1 MINILVNQIK
11 KRRSFLSLAVVGVFC
26 ALSFASCDDMLA
38 ESPKT
43 IAAEL
48 FYNTPEEVESAVNA
62 IYVPLRSS
70 RAEQVA
76 ILDAHT
82 DWGYGRGSRAQYN
95 DFAGLNAANSNA
107 AASRWNAFYQAIRN
121 ANLVI
126 ANAPNGTS
134 LSEAQVAGF
143 VAEAKF
149 LRALSYFDLV
159 RNWGGVPLRR
169 EEDMTEISLRRS
181 SVDEV
186 YALILS
192 DLHEAEAH
200 LPTDPKHLGRPTT
213 LAAKT
218 MLADVYLTLG
228 RFEEARDKAWEVI
241 QANKFS
247 LIPISSKE
255 DIQWNIFG
263 PELTTTPEEVFYFKF
278 ARELNQGNYLL
289 WILNHP
295 NTGFYNYGGA
305 YAHYSDAKNPF
316 YVSWEDGDYRK
327 ELWDMIDFGL
337 GATTL
342 VSGKYIDPAAVSNNG
357 SGNDTPVYRFAEVL
371 LIYAEAAARVAGG
384 PTEAAME
391 CLNQVRRRAYGHHPA
406 NPSSADFKIE
416 DYDAESFIDLVLRER
431 AYEFQFE
438 GKRWYD
444 LKRTGTAAEVILE
457 TKGLIIAEAHY
468 LWPIPTEELNINK
481 ALDPAVDQNPG
492 Y

>member
-1 MINILVNQIK
+1 MIKILVQQIK
-11 KRRSFLSLAVVGVFC
+11 QKQSVLSLAMAGICC
-26 ALSFASCDDMLA
+26 ALLFASCEDMLA
-38 ESPKT
+38 ENPKT

-62 IYVPLRSS
+62 IYVPLRTI
-70 RAEQVA
+70 RAEQIA

-95 DFAGLNAANSNA
+95 DFAGLNAANNNA
-107 AASRWNAFYQAIRN
+107 AASRWNGFYQAIRN

-134 LSEAQVAGF
+134 LTEAQIAGF

-159 RNWGGVPLRR
+159 RNWGGVPLRL
-169 EEDMTEISLRRS
+169 ETDMTEINLRRS

-186 YALILS
+186 YTLILS
-192 DLHEAEAH
+192 DLIEAEAN
-200 LPTDPKHLGRPTT
+200 LPTDPKHLGRPTA

-228 RFEEARDKAWEVI
+228 RFEEARDKAGEVI
-241 QANKFS
+241 GFNKFS
-247 LIPISSKE
+247 LVPISSKE
-255 DIQWNIFG
+255 DIQWHIFG
-263 PELTTTPEEVFYFKF
+263 PELTTTPEEIFYFKF
-278 ARELNQGNYLL
+278 ARELGQGNYLL

-295 NTGFYNYGGA
+295 STGFYNFGGA
-305 YAHYSDAKNPF
+305 YAHYSDATNPF
-316 YVSWEDGDYRK
+316 YVSWEEGDHRK
-327 ELWDMIDFGL
+327 ELWDMVDFGL

-357 SGNDTPVYRFAEVL
+357 AGNDTPVYRFAEVL

-391 CLNQVRRRAYGHHPA
+391 SLNKVHRRAYGYHPA
-406 NPSSADFKIE
+406 NPSPVDFKIE
-416 DYDAESFIDLVLRER
+416 DYDGESFIDLVLRER

-457 TKGLIIAEAHY
+457 TKGLTIAEAHY
-468 LWPIPTEELNINK
+468 LWPIPTEELNFNK
-481 ALDPAVDQNPG
+481 ALDAAVDQNPG

>member
-1 MINILVNQIK
+1 MITILSNLLT
-11 KRRSFLSLAVVGVFC
+11 KRRLRFGYAFAAILLSFLLT
-26 ALSFASCDDMLA
+26 SCEDMLA
-38 ESPKT
+38 EEPKT

-62 IYVPLRSS
+62 LYVPLRAS

-95 DFAGLNAANSNA
+95 DFAGMNAANANA

-126 ANAPNGTS
+126 ANAPHGTS
-134 LSEAQVAGF
+134 LSEAQIAGF

-149 LRALSYFDLV
+149 LRALAYFDLV
-159 RNWGGVPLRR
+159 RNWGGVPLRD
-169 EEDMTEISLRRS
+169 EVNMSDINLRRS
-181 SVDEV
+181 TVEEV
-186 YALILS
+186 YALILA
-192 DLHEAEAH
+192 DLIEAEAN
-200 LPTDPKHLGRPTT
+200 LPNDPKQPGRPTT
-213 LAAKT
+213 WAAKT
-218 MLADVYLTLG
+218 TLADVYLTLG
-228 RFEEARDKAWEVI
+228 RFEEARDKAGEVI
-241 QANKFS
+241 QSNKFS

-263 PELTTTPEEVFYFKF
+263 PELTTTPEEIFYFKF
-278 ARELNQGNYLL
+278 ARELGQGNYLL

-295 NTGFYNYGGA
+295 STGFYNYGGA
-305 YAHYSDAKNPF
+305 YAHYSDATNPF
-316 YVSWEDGDYRK
+316 YVAWEDGDYRK
-327 ELWDMIDFGL
+327 DLWDMVDFGL

-342 VSGKYIDPAAVSNNG
+342 VSGKYVDPAAVSNDG
-357 SGNDTPVYRFAEVL
+357 SGNDSPIYRYAEVL

-384 PTEAAME
+384 PTDEAVEM
-391 CLNQVRRRAYGHHPA
+391 LNQVRRRAYGYHPA
-406 NPSSADFKIE
+406 SPSPVDLQIE
-416 DYDAESFIDLVLRER
+416 DYDAEALNDLVLRER

-444 LKRTGTAAEVILE
+444 LKRTGTAAEAILE
-457 TKGLIIAEAHY
+457 AKGLTIAEAHY
-468 LWPIPTEELNINK
+468 LWPIPTEELSFNK
-481 ALDPAVDQNPG
+481 ALDPTADQNPG